1 MKVACVYLEHFAV
14 ALEARE
20 SPALLCR
27 PLIIGGFPGERK
39 PVFACSAEAAR
50 MGIVAGMPLRQAHHI
65 CPDALFIPLDKNKY
79 ICAFDEI
86 LDILERLSPTVEPDG
101 LGKAFLDVSG
111 LEGLI
116 GPDKDIARR
125 VRTGVSNRTH
135 LSPRVAI
142 ASNKFVAE
150 LAANLAS
157 SPNPSVIGK
166 GDEKAFLSSLP
177 ASLLPVSEDTKRRLD
192 LLGLR
197 TIGQIASLTLD
208 ALSSQ
213 FGEEGVLAHRLANGN
228 DSRPLMPRTKPVILE
243 QELRSDNPLDTV
255 ESLLAAMDKLLG
267 KLLPALR
274 NRNQVC
280 GEIRICLHLDGIS
293 AWHERL
299 TLKEPTDSKAEIM
312 SFLKHR
318 LEALQLPAAVTG
330 ISLGLAHLGAESAK
344 QSPLLSEE
352 RAKQREQ
359 LKRVTKRLQ
368 ARFGKNPLKKVIEVD
383 PASRIPERR
392 CILTDFNP

>member
-1 MKVACVYLEHFAV
+1 MKVACVHFDHFAV
-14 ALEARE
+14 ALETRE
-20 SPALLCR
+20 RPALLCR

-39 PVFACSAEAAR
+39 PVFDCSAEAAR
-50 MGIVAGMPLRQAHHI
+50 LGIVAGMPLRQAHHI
-65 CPDALFIPLDKNKY
+65 CPDALFIPLDKGKY

-86 LDILERLSPTVEPDG
+86 LDILEQFSPTVEPND

-116 GPDKDIARR
+116 GSDKDIAGRIR
-125 VRTGVSNRTH
+125 IEISHRTH
-135 LSPRVAI
+135 LNSRIAI
-142 ASNKFVAE
+142 ASSKFVAE
-150 LAANLAS
+150 LAATLAS
-157 SPNPSVIGK
+157 SPNPSVIQK

-177 ASLLPVSEDTKRRLD
+177 ASLLPVSEETKKRFD

-197 TIGQIASLTLD
+197 TLGQIASITMD
-208 ALSSQ
+208 ALASQ
-213 FGEEGVLAHRLANGN
+213 FGEEGILSHRLANGD
-228 DSRPLMPRTKPVILE
+228 DSRPLIPRLKPIILE
-243 QELRSDNPLDTV
+243 QELRSDSPLETV
-255 ESLLAAMDKLLG
+255 ESLLAAMDKLLS
-267 KLLPALR
+267 KLLLALK

-280 GEIRICLHLDGIS
+280 GEIRICLYLDGIS
-293 AWHERL
+293 AWHERI
-299 TLKEPTDSKAEIM
+299 TLKEPTESKTEIM
-312 SFLKHR
+312 SFIKHR
-318 LEALQLPAAVTG
+318 LEALRLPAAVTG

-344 QSPLLSEE
+344 QSPLLTGE
-352 RAKQREQ
+352 RAKQKEQ